1 MNELVP
7 LILLVEDEPQ
17 MRRFLRVA
25 LEGSGFRYLEAATGQ
40 EGLSMAVQHQPDAIL
55 LDLGLPDMDGLELV
69 ARLRGWSRT
78 PVIVISARGQET
90 DKVGALDAGAD
101 DYLTKPFGTR
111 ELLAR
116 VRVALRHAKSETAEA
131 DPLFILG
138 RWRVDLAKRQVL
150 VEGREVHLTPLEYS
164 LFTTLIRH
172 AGKVV
177 THRQLLKEVWGG
189 VAGAQPLYLRVYMT
203 QLRHKLEE
211 EPSRPKYLQTEPGVG
226 YRLFIEE

>member
-1 MNELVP
+1 MSGAP

-25 LEGSGFRYLEAATGQ
+25 LEGAGYRYLEAPTGA
-40 EGLSMAVQHQPDAIL
+40 EGLSMAVQNRPEAIL
-55 LDLGLPDMDGLELV
+55 LDLGLPDMDGLDLV
-69 ARLRGWSRT
+69 TRLREWSST

-90 DKVGALDAGAD
+90 DKVAALDAGAD

-116 VRVALRHAKSETAEA
+116 IRVALRHSGPDSEAEPVFVL
-131 DPLFILG
+131 D
-138 RWRVDLAKRQVL
+138 RWRVDRAKRQIL
-150 VEGREVHLTPLEYS
+150 VDGKEVHLTPLEYS

-177 THRQLLKEVWGG
+177 THRQLLQEVWGG
-189 VAGAQPLYLRVYMT
+189 AAGAQPLYLRVYMT

-211 EPSRPKYLQTEPGVG
+211 EPSHPKYLRTEPGVG
-226 YRLFIEE
+226 YRLWVED

>member
-1 MNELVP
+1 MTSSAPQV
-7 LILLVEDEPQ
+7 LLVEDEPQ

-25 LEGSGFRYLEAATGQ
+25 LEGSGYRYLEAPTGE
-40 EGLSMAVQHQPDAIL
+40 EGLALAVQYRPDVIL
-55 LDLGLPDMDGLELV
+55 LDLGLPDMDGLALMM
-69 ARLRGWSRT
+69 RLREWSQT

-90 DKVGALDAGAD
+90 DKVGALDVGAD
-101 DYLTKPFGTR
+101 DYLTKPFGTS

-116 VRVALRHAKSETAEA
+116 IRVALRHAEPGAVE
-131 DPLFILG
+131 DPLFALG

-150 VEGREVHLTPLEYS
+150 VAGQEVHLTPLEYR

-189 VAGAQPLYLRVYMT
+189 VAGAQPLYLRVYMA

-211 EPSRPKYLQTEPGVG
+211 NPSRPQYLQTEPGVG
-226 YRLFIEE
+226 YRLRMEG

>member
-1 MNELVP
+1 MSMAGPLV
-7 LILLVEDEPQ
+7 LLVEDEPQ

-25 LEGSGFRYLEAATGQ
+25 LEGSGYRYLEAATGQ
-40 EGLSMAVQHQPDAIL
+40 EGLDLAALQQPQVIL
-55 LDLGLPDMDGLELV
+55 LDLGLPDMDGLDAL
-69 ARLRGWSRT
+69 ARLREWSQT
-78 PVIVISARGQET
+78 PVIVISARGQEP
-90 DKVGALDAGAD
+90 DKVKALDLGAD

-116 VRVALRHAKSETAEA
+116 IRVALRHA
-131 DPLFILG
+131 DPSAVEEPVFTLG
-138 RWRVDLAKRQVL
+138 PWRVDLAKRQVL
-150 VEGREVHLTPLEYS
+150 VEGHEVHLTPLEYK

-203 QLRHKLEE
+203 QLRHKLEV
-211 EPSRPKYLQTEPGVG
+211 EPSRPTYLQTEPGVG
-226 YRLFIEE
+226 YRLKMD